1 MNIVIAAVSSNRS
14 ISGVSRHAANLAKC
28 LLMRPEVSKLH
39 VLAAPWELEYLR
51 GAISRE
57 DRRLCIHPVPLRQ
70 GTLRRNVWYY
80 STLPSIAAQ
89 LRADIVHLAYPSPIS
104 AKAFPCPVVVTL
116 HDLYPYDIP
125 SNFGYPK
132 VVLNRMILRQ
142 CLRNAS
148 AIACVSQTTRERLK
162 KVMPGLTSKGVT
174 IHNCAENGPRPRR
187 PSFAAAWANRPFLL
201 CVAQHR
207 RNKNV
212 ELALRVFQRVLRLGR
227 IAPQTRLVVVGL
239 PGPESGKIRRFVRAA
254 ELSESVVFVDGIP
267 DAELGWCY
275 RNCELLLAPS
285 SIEGFGLPVLEAQ
298 LAGCRVVCSDI
309 PAFREVAS
317 ADCRFVRL
325 SAEAEERFAEEV
337 VASLAL
343 RRPSPVCASGFSPAA
358 IAGRYL
364 DLYTRLV
371 NLPEPAESRAG
382 STRFGESGHGSASV
396 EEVPTAAKSGAAI
409 VKQMSFL

>member
-14 ISGVSRHAANLAKC
+14 ISGVSRHAANLARC
-28 LLMRPEVSKLH
+28 LLIRPEVSKLH
-39 VLAAPWELEYLR
+39 VLTAPWEEEYVR
-51 GAISRE
+51 GAISRN
-57 DRRLCIHPVPLRQ
+57 DRRLCIHPVSLQP
-70 GTLRRNVWYY
+70 GTLQRNAWYY
-80 STLPSIAAQ
+80 RALPSIAKQ
-89 LRADIVHLAYPSPIS
+89 LRADLVHLAYPSPIR

-132 VVLNRMILRQ
+132 VLLNRMILRQ

-148 AIACVSQTTRERLK
+148 AIACVSQTTRERLEAI
-162 KVMPGLTSKGVT
+162 MPQVISKAIT
-174 IHNCAENGPRPRR
+174 IHNCAENCLRPRK
-187 PSFAAAWANRPFLL
+187 PSFAAAWSDRPFLL

-212 ELALRVFQRVLRLGR
+212 LLAVQVFKRVLASGR
-227 IAPQTRLVVVGL
+227 IEPKTRLVVVGL
-239 PGPESGKIRRFVRAA
+239 PGPESGRIYSFVRAA
-254 ELSESVVFVDGIP
+254 NLTESVVFVDGIP
-267 DAELGWCY
+267 DAELAWCY

-285 SIEGFGLPVLEAQ
+285 SIEGFGLPILEAQ

-325 SAEAEERFAEEV
+325 STNAEERFAEEV
-337 VASLAL
+337 VASLVV
-343 RRPSPVCASGFSPAA
+343 RRPSPACLPRFSSAS
-358 IAGRYL
+358 IAGQYV

-371 NLPEPAESRAG
+371 HFSGPAESRA
-382 STRFGESGHGSASV
+382 SASRLV
-396 EEVPTAAKSGAAI
+396 GARPASTAAAEVSTAAKP
-409 VKQMSFL
+409 

>member
-28 LLMRPEVSKLH
+28 LLVRPEISNLH
-39 VLAAPWELEYLR
+39 VLVAPWEQEYIG
-51 GAISRE
+51 GAISRD
-57 DRRLCIHPVPLRQ
+57 DRRLRIHPVSLRP
-70 GTLRRNVWYY
+70 GTLRRNAWYY
-80 STLPSIAAQ
+80 GDLPSITAQ
-89 LRADIVHLAYPSPIS
+89 LRADVVHLAYPSPIS
-104 AKAFPCPVVVTL
+104 GNAFPCPVVVTV

-132 VVLNRMILRQ
+132 VILNRMILRQ
-142 CLRNAS
+142 CLRIAS
-148 AIACVSQTTRERLK
+148 AIACVSHTTWERLQAI
-162 KVMPGLTSKGVT
+162 MPDLHSKATT
-174 IHNCAENGPRPRR
+174 ICNFAEICPRPRK
-187 PSFAAAWANRPFLL
+187 PPFAAAWSETPFLL

-212 ELALRVFQRVLRLGR
+212 LLALQVFKRVLASGR
-227 IAPQTRLVVVGL
+227 IAPETQLVVVGM
-239 PGPESGKIRRFVRAA
+239 PGPESGKIRRFVRTAN
-254 ELSESVVFVDGIP
+254 LSNSVVFVDGIP

-317 ADCRFVRL
+317 TDCRFVRL
-325 SAEAEERFAEEV
+325 SPDAEERFAEEV

-343 RRPSPVCASGFSPAA
+343 RRPSPTCLARFSSTSIAA
-358 IAGRYL
+358 QYV
-364 DLYTRLV
+364 DLYARLV
-371 NLPEPAESRAG
+371 HSSESAEIRAHASRLVGA
-382 STRFGESGHGSASV
+382 TRESAATANISS
-396 EEVPTAAKSGAAI
+396 AAKP
-409 VKQMSFL
+409 